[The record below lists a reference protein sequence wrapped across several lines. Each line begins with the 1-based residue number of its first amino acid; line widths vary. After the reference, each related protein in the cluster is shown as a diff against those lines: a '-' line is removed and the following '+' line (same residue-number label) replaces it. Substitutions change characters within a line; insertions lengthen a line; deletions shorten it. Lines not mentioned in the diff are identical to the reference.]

1 MTDKQTPDTK
11 MHVRA
16 AFYADVTAA
25 ERVLTQLMQRDFPMD
40 RVSLLGRA
48 SASGD
53 DPLGIH
59 YAGVGERMRGWGT
72 LGALWGG
79 IWGLLT
85 GAAGLFLLPGI
96 GPIVAAG
103 PLVHALTGA
112 AAGGAVM
119 AGAGAAAQLTVVI
132 HRMGIPDARVDEMQQ
147 RIERGEALVMLIL
160 PQEKVEPWRP
170 MLTAP
175 DAQPLALWELPYTGI
190 GEGLRAML

>member
-1 MTDKQTPDTK
+1 
-11 MHVRA
+11 
-16 AFYADVTAA
+16 
-25 ERVLTQLMQRDFPMD
+25 
-40 RVSLLGRA
+40 
-48 SASGD
+48 
-53 DPLGIH
+53 
-59 YAGVGERMRGWGT
+59 
-72 LGALWGG
+72 
-79 IWGLLT
+79 
-85 GAAGLFLLPGI
+85 
-96 GPIVAAG
+96 
-103 PLVHALTGA
+103 
-112 AAGGAVM
+112 M